1 MAKTL
6 SIISMASFAA
16 SVFFLIA
23 AVFFFFFFNIPSVY
37 GDLTGLT
44 AKRALA
50 KRRAANEKST
60 VVHLYEPSKKNKMR
74 GKTTDSIAPVNKT
87 EGKAEKKGKRKQE
100 VPEKKELVFAS
111 LDDRPET
118 GLLNENKAETAK
130 AAINGETE
138 LLGGETTSLG
148 FGDGSGTTDFLEN
161 TAVPVS
167 AAPRKTREKL
177 TILDEV
183 VLVHTDEVI
192 E

>member
-50 KRRAANEKST
+50 KRRAANEKSA

-74 GKTTDSIAPVNKT
+74 GKITDSIEPVNKT
-87 EGKAEKKGKRKQE
+87 AGKAEKKGKGKTE
-100 VPEKKELVFAS
+100 APAKKELVFAG

-118 GLLNENKAETAK
+118 GLLNENKVETAK
-130 AAINGETE
+130 AAANGETE
-138 LLGGETTSLG
+138 RLGGETTSLG
-148 FGDGSGTTDFLEN
+148 FGDSSGTTDFLEN